1 MLHLGGR
8 EEGKARTWP
17 NRKQST
23 HMHLLMHARMHTHT
37 CVRKGAHAPTHSHP
51 HAHKQT
57 HATQLHSTP
66 LTIRGGSL
74 QSPTVVLPHT
84 GALSRTAVS
93 LKVCALTSLA
103 CHLGASP
110 STSLQALS
118 HLRLLVG
125 ARQQFGCDKGE
136 QPLQLRC
143 SCSCHHQIDVT
154 ADRVLF
160 TIKSSI
166 KSAI

>member
-57 HATQLHSTP
+57 HATQLHSP
-66 LTIRGGSL
+66 LEGAVYNPQLYCCHTL
-74 QSPTVVLPHT
+74 VHYHAQQSI
-84 GALSRTAVS
+84 S
-93 LKVCALTSLA
+93 KVCALTSHA

-125 ARQQFGCDKGE
+125 ARQQFGCDKGK

-154 ADRVLF
+154 ADGVLF